1 MHTSRASHLHIL
13 TLLGPWRSR
22 EAFARNCTRFTHLAL
37 LSGTLLTSCYHCHCA
52 PSAARRGVYG
62 CSAIRWWLWVMVGV
76 IFHTRSSALAG
87 REVVATEWS
96 VRREVADAWNIRKY
110 VTLGE
115 YSTAAQHV
123 PLPCRMVPPFRWY
136 IIFLPSNA
144 CIAEVYL
151 LGFTTFTS
159 TALFA
164 NTTLHMAS
172 HATQFSHTRG
182 RTHTKCMY
190 PLCATM
196 ADSATSPQSRV
207 PPCAHMTHHHR
218 QRHGHFAIWR
228 HWVVCTAWCAM
239 GHTSARRY
247 VLARGTFRWVLRC
260 IPSYA
265 RALYAE
271 IIPPGEEAR
280 WCDLFSITDKVCT
293 CICPSERAIDR
304 GCNSIRLLLTHSVV
318 RSK

>member
-1 MHTSRASHLHIL
+1 
-13 TLLGPWRSR
+13 
-22 EAFARNCTRFTHLAL
+22 
-37 LSGTLLTSCYHCHCA
+37 
-52 PSAARRGVYG
+52 
-62 CSAIRWWLWVMVGV
+62 MVGV
-76 IFHTRSSALAG
+76 IFRTRSSALAG

-96 VRREVADAWNIRKY
+96 VRREVADAWKIRKY

-136 IIFLPSNA
+136 ITFLPSNA

-159 TALFA
+159 TPLFA
-164 NTTLHMAS
+164 NTTLHMA
-172 HATQFSHTRG
+172 
-182 RTHTKCMY
+182 
-190 PLCATM
+190 
-196 ADSATSPQSRV
+196 DSATSPHSRV

-247 VLARGTFRWVLRC
+247 VHARGTFRWVLRC

-280 WCDLFSITDKVCT
+280 WCDLFSITNKVCT

-304 GCNSIRLLLTHSVV
+304 GCNSLRLLLTHSVV